1 MLKASECRKIAD
13 EAKNNKIKDI
23 VNRIFSEAEKN
34 IYKNAKDGKHKYSVV
49 VKIPYYINKDELIKA
64 TANGAKRFI
73 DNEYSVDITYEEYLS
88 YGKRFLTVVFSY

>member
-13 EAKNNKIKDI
+13 EAKSNKIKNI
-23 VNRIFSEAEKN
+23 VNSIFSEAEKN
-34 IYKNAKDGKHKYSVV
+34 IYENAKDGNHEYSVV
-49 VKIPYYINKDELIKA
+49 RNIPHYINKDELIKA
-64 TANGAKRFI
+64 TANEAKRFI